1 AGRSPWRA
9 RDRVPGVVR
18 IPHDDGRV
26 RRDLRGPLE
35 QAPRDQPGIRDC
47 VLPVDGRDP
56 RDLALTR
63 NLEKVK
69 AGPVVAEPEGSDMSL
84 RKVPRPFDLHW
95 GKGVI
100 AEEASVVTP
109 FHEPAI
115 QLLAF
120 EDGSRSLRFCAYH
133 KGSFARMLLR
143 AFTSGWTQPQSPC
156 CSARQSSWDSPFAVP
171 L

>member
-1 AGRSPWRA
+1 M
-9 RDRVPGVVR
+9 
-18 IPHDDGRV
+18 
-26 RRDLRGPLE
+26 
-35 QAPRDQPGIRDC
+35 
-47 VLPVDGRDP
+47 
-56 RDLALTR
+56 ALTR

-69 AGPVVAEPEGSDMSL
+69 AGPALAEPEGSDMSL

-133 KGSFARMLLR
+133 RGSFARMPLIVGEENLEALAKEVKRSPQIRKLLKKLV
-143 AFTSGWTQPQSPC
+143 
-156 CSARQSSWDSPFAVP
+156 D
-171 L
+171 